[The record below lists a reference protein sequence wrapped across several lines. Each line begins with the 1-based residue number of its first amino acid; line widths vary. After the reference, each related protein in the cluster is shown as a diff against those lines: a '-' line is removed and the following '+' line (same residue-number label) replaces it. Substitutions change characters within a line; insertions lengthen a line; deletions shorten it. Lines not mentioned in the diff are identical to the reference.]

1 MSRKHY
7 NIQVF
12 RDAER
17 HTQLCG
23 LEPRSGV
30 ANHLPETEPD
40 EWADEEKL
48 SDQVSAGLNDGSD
61 HCLDAVI
68 HWEKVSETLHAKYT
82 MGDPL
87 ASASCNWLRAVSP
100 IIRRLGIGQLQ

>member
-30 ANHLPETEPD
+30 STHLPETEPED
-40 EWADEEKL
+40 RADEEKL
-48 SDQVSAGLNDGSD
+48 SDQVSAGPERWVGSLFGR
-61 HCLDAVI
+61 C
-68 HWEKVSETLHAKYT
+68 
-82 MGDPL
+82 DPL
-87 ASASCNWLRAVSP
+87 GKGVRDTT
-100 IIRRLGIGQLQ
+100 R